1 MTSPRTK
8 GATLSETAKSE
19 LELLL
24 LEEDY
29 DRKAP
34 QIDSKYT
41 RKGNAVEGDAIDFAQ
56 SILEPDG
63 IWFKN
68 ETRFEDEHL
77 KGTPDLIVGDFVYDI
92 KASWMFTTFP
102 RYKFEPPPIYWW
114 QLQGYMALTGRKRA
128 AVLYCLMTA
137 PEVEILQ
144 EARRV
149 SYQRGFGGDI
159 DPVIDEVRHLLEQQP
174 TVRVLDDP
182 ANHVYPTPNQVA
194 GQDPTFVGRIRQ
206 SLDFPNSVEL
216 FVVGDNLRKGAALNT
231 YEIAELVAREF

>member
-1 MTSPRTK
+1 MEFKIRCSAIEKIMTSPRTK

-68 ETRFEDEHL
+68 ETRF
-77 KGTPDLIVGDFVYDI
+77 
-92 KASWMFTTFP
+92 
-102 RYKFEPPPIYWW
+102 
-114 QLQGYMALTGRKRA
+114 
-128 AVLYCLMTA
+128 
-137 PEVEILQ
+137 
-144 EARRV
+144 
-149 SYQRGFGGDI
+149 
-159 DPVIDEVRHLLEQQP
+159 
-174 TVRVLDDP
+174 
-182 ANHVYPTPNQVA
+182 
-194 GQDPTFVGRIRQ
+194 
-206 SLDFPNSVEL
+206 
-216 FVVGDNLRKGAALNT
+216 
-231 YEIAELVAREF
+231 

>member
-1 MTSPRTK
+1 MEFKIRCSAIGQIMTSPRTK

-34 QIDSKYT
+34 QVDSKYT

-56 SILEPDG
+56 SIMEPGG

-137 PEVEILQ
+137 PEVEIFQ

-159 DPVIDEVRHLLEQQP
+159 DPVIDEVRHLLTYDNDPIEKRFKAFPVERDDAAIQSIRD
-174 TVRVLDDP
+174 RVEACRD
-182 ANHVYPTPNQVA
+182 Y
-194 GQDPTFVGRIRQ
+194 IC
-206 SLDFPNSVEL
+206 EL
-216 FVVGDNLRKGAALNT
+216 KEKV
-231 YEIAELVAREF
+231 